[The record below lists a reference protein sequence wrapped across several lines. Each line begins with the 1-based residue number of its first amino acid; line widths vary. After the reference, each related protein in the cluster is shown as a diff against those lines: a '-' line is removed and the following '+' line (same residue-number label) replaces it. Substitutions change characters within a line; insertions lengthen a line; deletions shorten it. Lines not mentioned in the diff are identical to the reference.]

1 MLLDDGLQL
10 FFRHAALEFAKA
22 FFLCSCFACAELE
35 VRKELEINR
44 TDVVDDLVLDEIG
57 QKSWIRVKHGF
68 QIVQRLGAVQHGERI
83 VVVQPSVEDIVDE
96 IVEEGAVD
104 FQLFD
109 FQLAERG
116 GELQIRRTFFREL
129 AQRVHDAFAEFGDVF
144 LLEAGRADGEDDLRR
159 FRFEA

>member
-1 MLLDDGLQL
+1 M
-10 FFRHAALEFAKA
+10 
-22 FFLCSCFACAELE
+22 
-35 VRKELEINR
+35 
-44 TDVVDDLVLDEIG
+44 
-57 QKSWIRVKHGF
+57 KHGF

-116 GELQIRRTFFREL
+116 GELQIRRTFFCEL

-159 FRFEA
+159 FCLEAGIGSEIIRKPGFENCLFQWRAFRVEQDGIKEVRQKFRLD